1 MHLFFI
7 KICNENL
14 RKVVS
19 YTGGERT
26 EKMKNT
32 RREFERMYQKYAR
45 QIYRYILKLCKD
57 PVEAEDILQ
66 ITFLKAIEKSDSF
79 DEKCKLTTW
88 LCRIAHNA
96 WLDERKRRDNR
107 NMSLCGMEYMVP
119 ETDDFTEQILDAEIA
134 AHLQRLLDQLK
145 EPYREVLLL
154 RIYGEMS
161 YREIGD
167 AFGKSENWARV
178 TYYRGKEQMRSLW
191 KGDG

>member
-1 MHLFFI
+1 
-7 KICNENL
+7 
-14 RKVVS
+14 
-19 YTGGERT
+19 
-26 EKMKNT
+26 MKKT
-32 RREFERMYQKYAR
+32 RQEFEVMYQKYAR
-45 QIYRYILKLCKD
+45 QIYRYILKLCKN

-96 WLDERKRRDNR
+96 WLDERKKRDNR
-107 NMSLCGMEYMVP
+107 NTSLYEAGPMVS
-119 ETDDFTEQILDAEIA
+119 DDFTERILDEAIA
-134 AHLQRLLDQLK
+134 ADLHKLLDQLR

-154 RIYGEMS
+154 RIYGELS

-178 TYYRGKEQMRSLW
+178 TYYRGKEQMKCLW